1 MTRDADGRAGR
12 PLAACVAAAV
22 GLLLGVSSPAH
33 AQQSA
38 SYDLREHTLNAGGHP
53 AAGAVLSSPAYRL
66 SLDALGDLAGVPS
79 SSVSFQLGPGFVP
92 AYPPPSE
99 VTGLVFRPDSV
110 TMTWD
115 VESAAGTYQVYRDPL
130 ARLLLGG
137 TGTCW
142 QSGLVA
148 PQVVDAQIPVAGTGY
163 FYLVTSR
170 NSLSEE
176 GTKGFGSSGLERPN
190 PIPCP

>member
-1 MTRDADGRAGR
+1 MTA
-12 PLAACVAAAV
+12 VAAATI
-22 GLLLGVSSPAH
+22 GLLFFVSTPAL

-53 AAGAVLSSPAYRL
+53 ASGAVLSSPAYRL

-79 SSVSFQLGPGFVP
+79 SSVSFQIGPGFVP

-99 VTGLVFRPDSV
+99 VTGLVFRPDNV
-110 TMTWD
+110 TMTWN
-115 VESAAGTYQVYRDPL
+115 VEPAAGTYQVYRDPL
-130 ARLLLGG
+130 AQLLLGG

-148 PQVVDAQIPVAGTGY
+148 AQAVDSQVPVAGTGY

-176 GTKGFGSSGLERPN
+176 GTKGFGSNGLERPN
-190 PIPCP
+190 PLPCP

>member
-1 MTRDADGRAGR
+1 M
-12 PLAACVAAAV
+12 AAVAAATI
-22 GLLLGVSSPAH
+22 GLLLFVSTPAL

-38 SYDLREHTLNAGGHP
+38 SYDLREHTLNAAGHP
-53 AAGAVLSSPAYRL
+53 ASGAVLSSPAYRL
-66 SLDALGDLAGVPS
+66 SLDALGDVAGTPS
-79 SSVSFQLGPGFVP
+79 SSASFQVGPGFVP

-99 VTGLVFRPDSV
+99 VTGVVFGPDNV
-110 TMTWD
+110 TMTWN

-130 ARLLLGG
+130 VQLLLGG

-142 QSGLVA
+142 QSGLIA
-148 PQVVDAQIPVAGTGY
+148 AQAVDSQIPVAGTGY

-176 GTKGFGSSGLERPN
+176 GTKGFGSNGLERQN
-190 PIPCP
+190 PLPCP